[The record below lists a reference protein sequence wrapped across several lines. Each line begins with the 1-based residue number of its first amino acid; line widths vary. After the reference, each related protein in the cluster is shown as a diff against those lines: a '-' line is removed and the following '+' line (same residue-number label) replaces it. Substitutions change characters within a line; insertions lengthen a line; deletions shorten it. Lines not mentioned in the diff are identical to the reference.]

1 MPTNQQTDIPS
12 CMCVIT
18 ALSIPCTSYN
28 THVYGLCWDYNTGYW
43 YHRENWTE
51 WIHHNRSGNYDFSSA
66 NISIHFSSVFFRHQ
80 RSHCLKVHIHV
91 VCFYRYCMAE
101 VNLENLLSNTN
112 RKFSCFLSDEFYETA
127 HCLTIEFIHL
137 GVVIYQNVSIID
149 ILMNYGFVSSMEF
162 VNSLYPVEFY
172 LIIPHIQF

>member
-1 MPTNQQTDIPS
+1 MT
-12 CMCVIT
+12 
-18 ALSIPCTSYN
+18 
-28 THVYGLCWDYNTGYW
+28 
-43 YHRENWTE
+43 
-51 WIHHNRSGNYDFSSA
+51 
-66 NISIHFSSVFFRHQ
+66 
-80 RSHCLKVHIHV
+80 
-91 VCFYRYCMAE
+91 E

-112 RKFSCFLSDEFYETA
+112 HKFSCFLSDEFYETA